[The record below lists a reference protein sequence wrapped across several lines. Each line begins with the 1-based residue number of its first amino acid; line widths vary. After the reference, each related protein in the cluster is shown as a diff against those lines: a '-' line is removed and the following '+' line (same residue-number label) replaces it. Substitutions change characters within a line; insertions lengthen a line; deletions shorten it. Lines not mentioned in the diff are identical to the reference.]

1 MTGNVKWF
9 NAEKGFGFIRTEE
22 EKDIFVHYSQIV
34 QDGYKS
40 LNEGEAVR
48 FEIFES
54 EKGLQAKNVER
65 AQHVKLLLNM
75 EKTIVYRSQLL

>member
-22 EKDIFVHYSQIV
+22 EKDIFVHYTQIV

-65 AQHVKLLLNM
+65 A
-75 EKTIVYRSQLL
+75 